1 MSTMRK
7 ILVKLIRGY
16 QYFLSPWLGSRC
28 RYYPTCS
35 EYAAEAIT
43 LHGPIKGMWFAMKR
57 IGRCHPWHDGGHD
70 PVPR

>member
-1 MSTMRK
+1 MRK